1 MSTTGPASEAILNA
15 KPLTMMQTLS
25 LIISSLKLAK
35 QFGIMK
41 TAKVLTKFGF
51 ANLASVA
58 YSGLREDYS
67 EVVGKLLERIGRSPI
82 VIEIPDDPTRTTTLY
97 DRVINKVLL
106 NDIVVAELSKPDED
120 SINKHGREYQAFK
133 TMLLATKLNLNGNLM
148 DSLVLGDLTDTKLTQ
163 DQINELER
171 TARELGDYE
180 QESDAKMSDNTQKL
194 LQTLKYMAIGF
205 NCLNHIIPIVI
216 VAKDGTKRNTN
227 IWSLLFE
234 KIFFIDPASNSL
246 DLQLSMKDIEFMF
259 AVVIYIMMN
268 DKRGVGLAEKNPLNA
283 LYDHRNHPPEL
294 TRILNLVLEVV
305 SGFVSDENI
314 YKYMLALLGL
324 NTNTI
329 ALNAQDKYNRPI
341 LSSANK
347 NKLTQTPIR
356 SFSAAINFVY
366 EEAFKDLHIDFLHL
380 NFFKYILD
388 QYNVLELKYTRLADL
403 ATPHGPTHGYVN
415 KVLTPTTAYKP
426 VFLSQVMKHN
436 FDKADIY
443 NSPYYEDTIDSIIYS
458 GKYPLFSQFLETLS
472 IDKKFTSAQ
481 RETLSKFKVPAPHTL
496 YIVKSLAPELGKYFK
511 EEMGIFRMV
520 LYVLPYLI
528 PKPTLTLNL
537 LRFAKRIYNVIKGD
551 AKDKPL
557 DFKDSLPIFNELF
570 RRLLYIIEHKNIL
583 TPHAATLRRIILAS
597 NVYMNVSTLGIKYML
612 HTSILPDTR
621 LDIGEKAYDMIKSLA
636 QKVSAL
642 VYTNTPAT
650 LNKLLQPLY
659 AFLNEKDILAANTD
673 KYFTDEEFVLL
684 GKMMNYY
691 TSLYIYETIKKMH
704 ATYKSYELESPCLTQ
719 SESECGKMDVPV
731 HIASSYTPAMMS
743 IPFTQT
749 KTAKKADPN
758 ASCRWSKSKK
768 RCVPRMHDEVCTRH
782 TTKETCMPDKVAS
795 RTLLNK
801 ITRKSKKRDI
811 ARPIDNM
818 CHWDNDLSR
827 CEVRDIAKVRIQEK
841 LAELDKNHHIKIYN
855 FLRHLFTYTMR
866 VSHLTLEQAL
876 DFTVSDGVMYCEE
889 TVNLLNLV
897 NTARPDQTIVHVP
910 NPDQKIYLL
919 HIA

>member
-1 MSTTGPASEAILNA
+1 MDESKSSKSKLPMKKDLSFLQ
-15 KPLTMMQTLS
+15 MLS
-25 LIISSLKLAK
+25 LVWSSLKL
-35 QFGIMK
+35 
-41 TAKVLTKFGF
+41 LNKFGF
-51 ANLASVA
+51 ANLASVI
-58 YSGLREDYS
+58 YSGIREDYS
-67 EVVGKLLERIGRSPI
+67 EVVGKLLESIGRAPI
-82 VIEIPDDPTRTTTLY
+82 VIEIPDDPTRITTLY

-106 NDIVVAELSKPDED
+106 NDNVVAELSKPDAD
-120 SINKHGREYQAFK
+120 SINKHGKEYQAFK

-194 LQTLKYMAIGF
+194 LQTLKGVSIGF
-205 NCLNHIIPIVI
+205 NCLNHIIPIVV
-216 VAKDGTKRNTN
+216 VAKDGTLRNSN

-268 DKRGVGLAEKNPLNA
+268 DKRGVGLAKKNPLNA
-283 LYDHRNHPPEL
+283 LYDHPKHPPEL
-294 TRILNLVLEVV
+294 TKILNLVLEVV
-305 SGFVSDENI
+305 SGFVDNEDI
-314 YKYMLALLGL
+314 YKYMLAILGL
-324 NTNTI
+324 NTNQI
-329 ALNAQDKYNRPI
+329 ALNARDRYTRTI
-341 LSSANK
+341 LSPANI
-347 NKLTQTPIR
+347 NKLKQTPIR

-366 EEAFKDLHIDFLHL
+366 EEAFKDTHIDFLHL
-380 NFFKYILD
+380 KFFKYILD
-388 QYNVLELKYTRLADL
+388 QYNILELKYTRLEDL
-403 ATPHGPTHGYVN
+403 TTPPEQLHDLH
-415 KVLTPTTAYKP
+415 KVTAPITEYKP
-426 VFLSQVMKHN
+426 VFLSDVMKSHFN
-436 FDKADIY
+436 KADIY
-443 NSPYYEDTIDSIIYS
+443 NSPYYEDTIDSILYS

-496 YIVKSLAPELGKYFK
+496 YIVKSLAPELGKYFN

-583 TPHAATLRRIILAS
+583 TSKAATLRRIILAS

-612 HTSILPDTR
+612 QSAVLPDTR
-621 LDIGEKAYDMIKSLA
+621 LDIGDRAYDMIKSLS

-659 AFLNEKDILAANTD
+659 AFLNEKDIQAANTD

-691 TSLYIYETIKKMH
+691 TSIYIYETLKKIH
-704 ATYKSYELESPCLTQ
+704 TVYKGDELESPCLTQ
-719 SESECGKMDVPV
+719 TESECGTIDVPV

-749 KTAKKADPN
+749 KIAKKADPN

-768 RCVPRMHDEVCTRH
+768 RCVPRILADMCSKH
-782 TTKETCMPDKVAS
+782 TTKATCMPSKVAVRS
-795 RTLLNK
+795 LWNK

-876 DFTVSDGVMYCEE
+876 DFTVSDGVIYCEE